1 MKFIPSVLSRLL
13 LANMLMTSGNSNIV
27 SATSTSNNKNIF
39 DADTSNID
47 VMSRVFVHYKPS
59 HKTEVAET
67 LGININPVGILST
80 VDDAV
85 SSEVYYDFKKLESF
99 VVSIPTS
106 ELEYLRN
113 DPNILSIEEDHPR
126 FLIPIIEEEND
137 PSSSDSNRSL
147 RGLQAQSVPYGV
159 DMVEARD
166 VWDANRDGIVD
177 SDAPTG
183 ANRKICIIDT
193 GFLASHEDLQGISV
207 SGYNGNLP
215 WNQDGNGHGT
225 HVAGT
230 IAAMNN
236 NRGVVG
242 VTPGTA
248 QLYIVR
254 VFGNDG
260 NWAYSSTLIDAAN
273 RCAGAGAN
281 IINMSLGGSDPSEFE
296 RAKFDELNAQGIL
309 VIAAAGNDGNT
320 DYNYPAS
327 YPSIMSVAAIDSSK
341 NRASFSQR
349 NSQVDIAAPGVGIL
363 STGIPGGYASLS
375 GTSMAAPHVS
385 GVAALVWSAIPDAT
399 NTEVRDALIKT
410 AQDLGVP
417 GRDDMYGAGL
427 VQGKKAIVY
436 LTAGGGGTCG
446 GGNIGNGICANAGEC
461 CSIFGWC
468 GVTDEHCGSSSTCLD
483 TPGWVDYEEDGCD
496 WYETNDEPGC
506 PMYGNFGGNMGSA
519 NDNCCHCIETGSP
532 TDDPTSYAP
541 TMALTMH
548 PTLFSYFPTNFP
560 TLGTEAPT
568 SESPTEVPTKKPT
581 TMQPTPKPTVKPTSA
596 KPTTMKPTTMP
607 TKSPTKVSTM
617 KPTTV
622 KPTPQPTLKPITSAK
637 PTTLKPTT
645 MKPTPKPTSKPTSAK
660 PTTLKPTTM
669 KPTPQPTSKPTSA
682 KPTLKPTTQK
692 PTTQKPTLKPTT
704 KQPTNTPTE
713 IPTSEAPTSEAPT
726 TELPSTEAPTSE
738 APTTELPSTEAPTT
752 KPTKMPTKK
761 PTTMKPSTKKPTS
774 K

>member
-27 SATSTSNNKNIF
+27 SANSTSNNKNIF
-39 DADTSNID
+39 DDTSNSD
-47 VMSRVFVHYKPS
+47 VMSRVFVHYKPG

-363 STGIPGGYASLS
+363 STGIPGGYA
-375 GTSMAAPHVS
+375 
-385 GVAALVWSAIPDAT
+385 
-399 NTEVRDALIKT
+399 
-410 AQDLGVP
+410 
-417 GRDDMYGAGL
+417 
-427 VQGKKAIVY
+427 
-436 LTAGGGGTCG
+436 
-446 GGNIGNGICANAGEC
+446 
-461 CSIFGWC
+461 
-468 GVTDEHCGSSSTCLD
+468 
-483 TPGWVDYEEDGCD
+483 
-496 WYETNDEPGC
+496 
-506 PMYGNFGGNMGSA
+506 
-519 NDNCCHCIETGSP
+519 
-532 TDDPTSYAP
+532 
-541 TMALTMH
+541 
-548 PTLFSYFPTNFP
+548 
-560 TLGTEAPT
+560 
-568 SESPTEVPTKKPT
+568 
-581 TMQPTPKPTVKPTSA
+581 
-596 KPTTMKPTTMP
+596 
-607 TKSPTKVSTM
+607 
-617 KPTTV
+617 
-622 KPTPQPTLKPITSAK
+622 
-637 PTTLKPTT
+637 
-645 MKPTPKPTSKPTSAK
+645 
-660 PTTLKPTTM
+660 
-669 KPTPQPTSKPTSA
+669 
-682 KPTLKPTTQK
+682 
-692 PTTQKPTLKPTT
+692 
-704 KQPTNTPTE
+704 
-713 IPTSEAPTSEAPT
+713 
-726 TELPSTEAPTSE
+726 
-738 APTTELPSTEAPTT
+738 
-752 KPTKMPTKK
+752 
-761 PTTMKPSTKKPTS
+761 
-774 K
+774 

>member
-1 MKFIPSVLSRLL
+1 MKFIPSVVLSSLL
-13 LANMLMTSGNSNIV
+13 LANTAMMTSGNIV
-27 SATSTSNNKNIF
+27 SATSTSNNNANNIF
-39 DADTSNID
+39 DDTSNSD
-47 VMSRVFVHYKPS
+47 VMSRVFVHYKPG
-59 HKTEVAET
+59 HKTDVAET

-126 FLIPIIEEEND
+126 FLNPIMEEDD
-137 PSSSDSNRSL
+137 PPSSDSNRTL

-166 VWDANRDGIVD
+166 IWDADRDGIVD

-183 ANRKICIIDT
+183 ANRKICIVDS
-193 GFLASHEDLQGISV
+193 GFLTSHEDLQGISV

-242 VTPGTA
+242 VSPGTV

-254 VFGNDG
+254 LFGNDG
-260 NWAYSSTLIDAAN
+260 QWAYSSTLIDAAN
-273 RCAGAGAN
+273 RCASAGAN

-309 VIAAAGNDGNT
+309 VIASAGNDYNT
-320 DYNYPAS
+320 DFNYPAS
-327 YPSIMSVAAIDSSK
+327 YSSVMSVAAIDSSK
-341 NRASFSQR
+341 NHADFSNR
-349 NSQVDIAAPGVGIL
+349 NSQVDIAAPGVGIR
-363 STGIPGGYASLS
+363 STVPGGGYASWS

-399 NTEVRDALIKT
+399 NVEVRDALIKT
-410 AQDLGVP
+410 AQDLGEP

-427 VQGKKAIVY
+427 VQGNKALVY
-436 LTAGGGGTCG
+436 LTAGGTCG
-446 GGNIGNGICANAGEC
+446 GGNAGNGICANAGEC

-483 TPGWVDYEEDGCD
+483 TPDWVDTSGDGCD
-496 WYETNDEPGC
+496 WYETHDDPGC
-506 PMYGNFGGNMGSA
+506 PTYGYFGGNLGSA
-519 NDNCCHCIETGSP
+519 NDNCCHCKETG
-532 TDDPTSYAP
+532 TPTSYP
-541 TMALTMH
+541 TTASSLTNI
-548 PTLFSYFPTNFP
+548 PTNFP
-560 TLGTEAPT
+560 TLGSSEFPTLPPRTSNYPTNLPSLGTESPTTESPTTEAPT
-568 SESPTEVPTKKPT
+568 TEAPTKAPT
-581 TMQPTPKPTVKPTSA
+581 M
-596 KPTTMKPTTMP
+596 
-607 TKSPTKVSTM
+607 
-617 KPTTV
+617 
-622 KPTPQPTLKPITSAK
+622 
-637 PTTLKPTT
+637 KPTT
-645 MKPTPKPTSKPTSAK
+645 MKPTPQPTLKPTSAK

-669 KPTPQPTSKPTSA
+669 KPTSAKPTTLKPTTMKPTQQPTPKPTSA
-682 KPTLKPTTQK
+682 KPTSKPTTMK
-692 PTTQKPTLKPTT
+692 PTTKKPTLKPTT
-704 KQPTNTPTE
+704 KQPTNAPTE
-713 IPTSEAPTSEAPT
+713 V
-726 TELPSTEAPTSE
+726 
-738 APTTELPSTEAPTT
+738 
-752 KPTKMPTKK
+752 PTKAPTKK
-761 PTTMKPSTKKPTS
+761 PTTMQPTLKPTVKPTSAKPTTLPTKKPTS

>member
-1 MKFIPSVLSRLL
+1 M
-13 LANMLMTSGNSNIV
+13 
-27 SATSTSNNKNIF
+27 
-39 DADTSNID
+39 
-47 VMSRVFVHYKPS
+47 
-59 HKTEVAET
+59 
-67 LGININPVGILST
+67 
-80 VDDAV
+80 
-85 SSEVYYDFKKLESF
+85 
-99 VVSIPTS
+99 
-106 ELEYLRN
+106 
-113 DPNILSIEEDHPR
+113 
-126 FLIPIIEEEND
+126 
-137 PSSSDSNRSL
+137 
-147 RGLQAQSVPYGV
+147 PYGV

-166 VWDANRDGIVD
+166 IWDANRDGIVD

-183 ANRKICIIDT
+183 TNRKICIIDT
-193 GFLASHEDLQGISV
+193 GFLTSHEDLQGISV

-260 NWAYSSTLIDAAN
+260 KWAYSSTLIDAAN

-281 IINMSLGGSDPSEFE
+281 IINMSLGGSNPSEFE

-309 VIAAAGNDGNT
+309 VIAAAGNDGST
-320 DYNYPAS
+320 EFNYPAS

-446 GGNIGNGICANAGEC
+446 GGNRGNEICANAGEC

-506 PMYGNFGGNMGSA
+506 PMYGDFGGNMGSA

-548 PTLFSYFPTNFP
+548 PTLFSYNPTNFP
-560 TLGTEAPT
+560 TVGTEAPT
-568 SESPTEVPTKKPT
+568 SESPTEVPTKAPTKKPT

-617 KPTTV
+617 KPTTM

-645 MKPTPKPTSKPTSAK
+645 MKPTPQPTSKPTSAK

-726 TELPSTEAPTSE
+726 TELHSTEAPTSEAPTTELPSTEAPTSE

-761 PTTMKPSTKKPTS
+761 PTTMKPTTKKPTS